1 MLHEVAA
8 IKELCAQ
15 RTLKVILETGELP
28 TAEHIRQASELAIE
42 GGADFIKTSTG
53 KIAVNA
59 TLEAA
64 EVMLQVIKK
73 HFEKTGKWVGFK
85 AAGGI
90 STPEEVLKYEQLAER
105 IVGEKQVTN
114 QFFRI
119 GASRLTE
126 RLFAFLTQ

>member
-1 MLHEVAA
+1 
-8 IKELCAQ
+8 
-15 RTLKVILETGELP
+15 
-28 TAEHIRQASELAIE
+28 
-42 GGADFIKTSTG
+42 
-53 KIAVNA
+53 
-59 TLEAA
+59 
-64 EVMLQVIKK
+64 MLQVIKK